1 MKMENEEIIKV
12 NELIEN
18 RNSVEEAD
26 ILINKI
32 RSSDA
37 PIIKIDW
44 ENSGVI
50 SIAFVDRLLSYLK
63 TSGKNIIDLNLH
75 DDEKKYIRNIMRDPR
90 EKKYFK

>member
-1 MKMENEEIIKV
+1 MENEEIIKV